1 MNSKPHGNGNG
12 LNRFLSL
19 VLIIL
24 LSATILAV
32 IVMGGMF
39 AMRILGSDPL
49 PAVTASPV
57 TDSVTASPVT
67 GTEDTNTTNAA
78 STDTP
83 ATAAPNTTAPSTT
96 APTTDATTQEPV
108 TMPTDVPVTP
118 QSIYL
123 NETADGGDAY
133 LKRVVFLG
141 DSTTY
146 HMHHYTD
153 LDDSQI
159 WVPAAGTLDLNDI
172 TSKSV
177 AMPVAGV
184 DFRDWV
190 DAPISSVLASVKPDI
205 LIVTLGINCSSFY
218 GKEEHGWTMDK
229 KETYF
234 KLQISNIQKLVQQN
248 SPNTTLIFQTIYPV
262 IDAELIEDG
271 SPIRSE
277 HVKLRN
283 SWLIEICTELNIPV
297 LKTEDVLMDENGAL
311 KKEYNTYHL
320 DGVHINPEG
329 YNAILNYVRTHT
341 VP

>member
-39 AMRILGSDPL
+39 AMRIIGSA
-49 PAVTASPV
+49 PAPV
-57 TDSVTASPVT
+57 I
-67 GTEDTNTTNAA
+67 
-78 STDTP
+78 
-83 ATAAPNTTAPSTT
+83 TTAPSTDT
-96 APTTDATTQEPV
+96 TVPIVQTDPASTDKPNGSTTDAPITSAPSTDAPATDKVTSEPE
-108 TMPTDVPVTP
+108 TSPTDVPVTP
-118 QSIYL
+118 SSIYL
-123 NETADGGDAY
+123 SETPDGGEAY
-133 LKRVVFLG
+133 LNRVVFLG

-153 LDDSQI
+153 LDDAQI

-218 GKEEHGWTMDK
+218 GKEEHGWTMEK

-234 KLQISNIQKLVQQN
+234 KLQISNIKKMVDQN
-248 SPNTTLIFQTIYPV
+248 SPNTKLVFQTIYPV

-320 DGVHINPEG
+320 DGVHINPDG
-329 YNAILNYVRTHT
+329 YKAILNYVRTHT